1 MCVVHRASK
10 RNLCFEIGIG
20 PGQSKEDRDDDES
33 MAARPLGRR
42 LAPRKCAD
50 AGGAPRQHLGPR
62 RGLHADVLHQ
72 TLRRRTLPPYH
83 APSGGFTP
91 GGNCVGTIEAAG
103 KDVWQLAPG
112 QRVLVSSLFRSS
124 ENVADPAQILIGV
137 TSFGPDSEKVQA
149 DWPDGT
155 LAEYVL
161 LPASSVVPADDFE
174 DMEATQLAAVSRFVI
189 PYGGLVR
196 GRLAAGETL
205 IVNGATGAYG
215 SAAVFVARAMGA
227 GRVVAA
233 GRNADKLDVL
243 VRRAGKAVVPVVL
256 SGDVQKDAAALRKAA
271 GGGADVG
278 FDMVGGAAEPSS
290 TLAALNSLRRGG
302 RLVLMGSM
310 TVDLPVSYM
319 QLMINS
325 LEIIGNFMYP
335 ASAYRSVLALVRSG
349 ALDVTTINPKVF
361 PLAELPAAMD
371 AAASAGSLECVVMKP

>member
-1 MCVVHRASK
+1 SRATRRHCASFTARASAICASK
-10 RNLCFEIGIG
+10 SGSDQGTARRIAMTMKAWRLVRLGGDLRLENVPMPEVR
-20 PGQSKEDRDDDES
+20 PGSILVRVEASTLMSYIKPYVE
-33 MAARPLGRR
+33 GR
-42 LAPRKCAD
+42 
-50 AGGAPRQHLGPR
+50 
-62 RGLHADVLHQ
+62 
-72 TLRRRTLPPYH
+72 LPPYH

-124 ENVADPAQILIGV
+124 ENVADPTQILIGV

-161 LPASSVVPADDFE
+161 LPASSVVPADGFE

-227 GRVVAA
+227 GGVVAA
-233 GRNADKLDVL
+233 GCNPDKLEVP
-243 VRRAGKAVVPVVL
+243 VRRP
-256 SGDVQKDAAALRKAA
+256 SNAALRSWTCSCA
-271 GGGADVG
+271 GPAR
-278 FDMVGGAAEPSS
+278 PSCPWS
-290 TLAALNSLRRGG
+290 CRAMCRRT
-302 RLVLMGSM
+302 R
-310 TVDLPVSYM
+310 PRCAKP
-319 QLMINS
+319 Q
-325 LEIIGNFMYP
+325 
-335 ASAYRSVLALVRSG
+335 
-349 ALDVTTINPKVF
+349 
-361 PLAELPAAMD
+361 
-371 AAASAGSLECVVMKP
+371 AAAQTSASTWLA